1 VRHKDEKNLPVQY
14 RAKGEHLMNK
24 MLVYGL
30 VGVFLGITLL
40 NARSNAGSE
49 YDEGK
54 NLYTS
59 KCQICHGIKGDGNG
73 PAAFSLSP
81 KPRNFTEADFWQ
93 KDVEQKITTVVTN
106 GKSPMPSFSLEPGE
120 IEAIIYYM
128 SHTFKPGSG
137 SGS

>member
-1 VRHKDEKNLPVQY
+1 
-14 RAKGEHLMNK
+14 MNK
-24 MLVYGL
+24 VVLYSL

-54 NLYTS
+54 TLYTS
-59 KCQICHGIKGDGNG
+59 KCQFCHGIKGDGNG

-81 KPRNFTEADFWQ
+81 TPQNFTKADFWQ
-93 KDVEQKITTVVTN
+93 KDVGEKITTVVTN
-106 GKSPMPSFSLEPGE
+106 GKSPMPAFPLLPEE
-120 IEAIIYYM
+120 IKAIIYYM

>member
-1 VRHKDEKNLPVQY
+1 
-14 RAKGEHLMNK
+14 MNK
-24 MLVYGL
+24 MLLYGL

-106 GKSPMPSFSLEPGE
+106 GKSPMPAFSLEPGE

>member
-1 VRHKDEKNLPVQY
+1 
-14 RAKGEHLMNK
+14 MNK
-24 MLVYGL
+24 MLLYGL

-40 NARSNAGSE
+40 NVRSNAGSE

-54 NLYTS
+54 SLYTS
-59 KCQICHGIKGDGNG
+59 NCQICHGIKGDGNG

-81 KPRNFTEADFWQ
+81 KPRNFTDAAFWQ
-93 KDVEQKITTVVTN
+93 NDVEKKITTIVTN
-106 GKSPMPSFSLEPGE
+106 GKPPMPSFTLKPGE
-120 IEAIIYYM
+120 IKALIYYM

>member
-1 VRHKDEKNLPVQY
+1 
-14 RAKGEHLMNK
+14 MNK
-24 MLVYGL
+24 MLLYGL

-54 NLYTS
+54 DLYTS
-59 KCQICHGIKGDGNG
+59 NCQICHGIKGDGNG

-81 KPRNFTEADFWQ
+81 KPRNFTNAAFWQ
-93 KDVEQKITTVVTN
+93 NDVEQKITSTVTN
-106 GKSPMPSFSLEPGE
+106 GKPPMPSFTLKPGE
-120 IEAIIYYM
+120 IKALIYYM
-128 SHTFKPGSG
+128 SHTFKPGSS